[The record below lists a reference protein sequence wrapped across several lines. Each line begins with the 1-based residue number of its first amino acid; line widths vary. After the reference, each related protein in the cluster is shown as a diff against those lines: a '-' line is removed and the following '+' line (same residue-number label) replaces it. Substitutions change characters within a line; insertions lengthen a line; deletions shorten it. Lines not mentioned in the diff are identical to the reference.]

1 MDYNPSS
8 FFVPGILQAR
18 IPEWV
23 AISFF
28 RDLPDPGIEPES
40 PALQVDSLP
49 NWVTREAKESNYWDF
64 NPWQLKDFHIYVPEN
79 ELTCLQYALL
89 VTNSLVSHI
98 HIFSPG
104 IYLSRIKTVTVLTI

>member
-40 PALQVDSLP
+40 PALQVDSLLTELRGKP
-49 NWVTREAKESNYWDF
+49 RKVTTE
-64 NPWQLKDFHIYVPEN
+64 I
-79 ELTCLQYALL
+79 LTHG
-89 VTNSLVSHI
+89 S
-98 HIFSPG
+98 
-104 IYLSRIKTVTVLTI
+104 